1 MPGFLFNPPLAPK
14 NIIFALIIF
23 FTVTGVFR
31 QKNPGNI
38 FMLFII
44 GILLKLPAFFE
55 GAPPIVKQ
63 LDSKTYRYI
72 VSFFEPVSFIMPSI
86 FAILAFLLVFFQ
98 TYLLTIFINNNRL
111 MVKANFLPGM
121 AYMLV
126 TSLLPEFNRF
136 SSPLIV
142 STLFILLFII
152 LFSAHNEKI
161 TRGSIF
167 NAGFI
172 LGLSGI
178 IFLPSI
184 LFLLWV
190 YIALS
195 MLRPFKLNEWLVLLL
210 GVLTP
215 SYFLIIFLYLTDSFS
230 WGYIYNGFMMALR
243 PEKYTIWHAG
253 ALFLV
258 LMPLLA
264 GIYYIQVHS
273 RRMLVHVRKAWNLFL
288 IYTIIA
294 LAVTFFNVGTGIEN
308 WVLVLLP
315 AAAIHGYG
323 YFNSEL
329 KLYPKIAFWLSVAFI
344 AAAPFFSNLWQ

>member
-1 MPGFLFNPPLAPK
+1 M
-14 NIIFALIIF
+14 I
-23 FTVTGVFR
+23 GVFR

-44 GILLKLPAFFE
+44 GVLLKLPAFFE
-55 GAPPIVKQ
+55 SAPAIVKQ
-63 LDSKTYRYI
+63 RDSETYRYI
-72 VSFFEPVSFIMPSI
+72 VNFIEPAAIVLPSL
-86 FAILAFLLVFFQ
+86 FAILAFLLVFLQ
-98 TYLLTIFINNNRL
+98 TYLLTLFINNNRL
-111 MVKANFLPGM
+111 MLKANFLPGM
-121 AYMLV
+121 AYMLI

-167 NAGFI
+167 NAGLI
-172 LGLSGI
+172 LGLSGL
-178 IFLPSI
+178 IFLPSLI
-184 LFLLWV
+184 FLLWV
-190 YIALS
+190 YIALGT
-195 MLRPFKLNEWLVLLL
+195 LRPFKLNEWLLLLL
-210 GVLTP
+210 GLLTP
-215 SYFLIIFLYLTDSFS
+215 SYFLILFLYLTDSFS
-230 WGYIYNGFMMALR
+230 WSYFYNGFMMSLR

-264 GIYYIQVHS
+264 GIYYIHAHS
-273 RRMLVHVRKAWNLFL
+273 GRMLVHVRKAWNLFL
-288 IYTIIA
+288 IYAIIA
-294 LAVTFFNVGTGIEN
+294 LAITFFNVGTGIEN
-308 WVLVLLP
+308 WVLILLP

-329 KLYPKIAFWLSVAFI
+329 KLYPRIAFWLSVAFI
-344 AAAPFFSNLWQ
+344 VAAPFLSNLWQ